1 MLSTQY
7 RYSEIRM
14 ASTVDFVD
22 RWQKFKDA
30 DEDKHK
36 FVEVHIYSSSYFHD
50 KQPRIIGTG
59 PASRIR

>member
-1 MLSTQY
+1 
-7 RYSEIRM
+7 M